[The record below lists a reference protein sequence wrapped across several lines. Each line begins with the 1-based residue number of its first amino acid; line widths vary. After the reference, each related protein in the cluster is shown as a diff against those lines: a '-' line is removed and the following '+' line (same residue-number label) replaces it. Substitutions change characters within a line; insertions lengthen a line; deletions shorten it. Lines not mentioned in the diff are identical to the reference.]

1 MQIRPADAGD
11 HAGIDALL
19 RAAFPTDSEAR
30 LVKALRAADADTLE
44 LVAEDHDT
52 IIGMVMF
59 TPVEATGADRT
70 SVIGLGLAPLAVID
84 ARRQQGIGSALVET
98 GLDFLK
104 ALGPPFIAVLGE
116 PDFYA
121 RFGFEPAGRFGYR
134 WDADVENQAGD
145 AFQLLTLDARRLPAS
160 PGKIRYHRAFSEL

>member
-19 RAAFPTDSEAR
+19 RAAFATSAEAR
-30 LVKALRAADADTLE
+30 LVQALRAADADTLE
-44 LVAEDHDT
+44 LVAEDHDA
-52 IIGMVMF
+52 IIGAVLF
-59 TPVEATGADRT
+59 TPVEAIGADTRH
-70 SVIGLGLAPLAVID
+70 VVGIGLAPLAVTD

-104 ALGPPFIAVLGE
+104 ALGPPVIAVLGE

-121 RFGFEPAGRFGYR
+121 RFGFVPASRTGWR
-134 WDADVENQAGD
+134 WDADHEDSVGD
-145 AFQLLTLDARRLPAS
+145 AFQLLTLDASRLPPS
-160 PGKIRYHRAFSEL
+160 PGKIRYHRAFSQL